1 MVFLVIQKFKYPPAM
16 HYNLHLMIIASI
28 SIDQPKG
35 ITGRSKHETP
45 GPDPSVIWR
54 VGLA

>member
-1 MVFLVIQKFKYPPAM
+1 M
-16 HYNLHLMIIASI
+16 HYNLHLMIITSTVLFSVI